1 LLGVSCTNLEEEVLD
16 GVTISNTSG
25 GTVNSASLLVVSA
38 YEGLRGFETQGQ
50 MFALDEMSSDALV
63 GPTRGGDWDDNGGDK
78 STYTHGP
85 DHVQVR
91 NAWNALLSQVYSCN
105 LVVENGSGSNR
116 SSFFKTFITII

>member
-1 LLGVSCTNLEEEVLD
+1 MKRINIIKGILLTSTMLGVSCTNLEEEVLD

-25 GTVNSASLLVVSA
+25 GTVNSASLLVSA

-63 GPTRGGDWDDNGGDK
+63 GPTRGGDWTMESGDK
-78 STYTHGP
+78 STHTWAP

-91 NAWNALLSQVYSCN
+91 NAWNALLSQV
-105 LVVENGSGSNR
+105 
-116 SSFFKTFITII
+116 